1 MYFQEGNH
9 STLIHTSSFLLGFYE
24 NYDQLSIIKS
34 ELFDTVTQ
42 KEINGYEIELEFKDD
57 KVKELTITTV
67 HDAKLFVS
75 LCHDHKIIQT

>member
-9 STLIHTSSFLLGFYE
+9 STLIHTFSFLLGFYE

-42 KEINGYEIELEFKDD
+42 KEINGYAIDSEVKDD
-57 KVKELTITTV
+57 TVKDIG
-67 HDAKLFVS
+67 HYNS
-75 LCHDHKIIQT
+75 S